1 MLRVPDLKSPSLGK
15 INMSAK
21 SILVVEDEVLV
32 ARDIKARL
40 IRMGYDV
47 LDTASRGVEAIEKA
61 LRLKPN
67 LVLMD
72 INLRDEMD
80 GVEAAIK
87 IRELYDVPVIFC
99 TAYSNEDTLERAKVS
114 EPYGYVLKPFD
125 NRELEINIEIALY
138 KHRVEKDLQDTR
150 RRLDATLTNV
160 SDGVIAADLTG
171 QIFVINPV
179 AEKITGWNRLKAKHV
194 NLTKVL
200 NLMPFESGQPEFNI
214 ARLIEEG
221 VTQKMTG
228 VRQYMQRTDGELV
241 PIELSISTLANDSSD
256 LIVVTFR
263 DIGQQLNYEEKI
275 RVSAFYDDLTELPN
289 RALFIDRL
297 DSSINRRKRGTQGDF
312 AVAFIDLDGF
322 SAINEG
328 LGHEEGDKVLAEISE
343 RISDTVRPDDTVS
356 RFSGDIFAVLL
367 DPVDSAAGA
376 IQACNRI
383 QQAIEKPIELGSTTV
398 DLTASVGISLY
409 QGAYRNPEEMIRDA
423 DTALHRA
430 KLESKGSY
438 VVFDHEMYK
447 SALRFIER
455 KSGMQQALTDDNFEV
470 YYQPIIDVKTEKLV
484 SMEALVRW
492 PHPVEGMISPA
503 EFIPIAEKTGLILP
517 LGEWVLRSVCKQ
529 IHLWDKEGFSDF
541 RVAVNLS
548 ARQFENNIPGM
559 VGGILAETGVSSSSL
574 ALEITEGIAMKNVD
588 QNIKMLEELRDLG
601 LNISIDDFGTGY
613 SSLAYL
619 KRFPLNTLKIDR
631 SFIKDIDTNSDD
643 REITKAIIAMGQN
656 LNLKVL
662 AEGAETIEQVQ
673 ILRDSGCDYI
683 QGYYYSRPLPAAEIL
698 PFLQQSELKPGKT
711 LDQALFEYEQVD
723 IRQLFRVLDRD
734 ALMSKVSNKH

>member
-1 MLRVPDLKSPSLGK
+1 
-15 INMSAK
+15 MSAN

-40 IRMGYDV
+40 VRMGYDV

-72 INLRDEMD
+72 INLKDEMD

-99 TAYSNEDTLERAKVS
+99 TAYSNEDTLERAKIS

-150 RRLDATLTNV
+150 KRLNATLTNV
-160 SDGVIAADLTG
+160 SDGVIAADLSG

-179 AEKITGWNRLKAKHV
+179 AEKITGWNRLRAKYA
-194 NLTKVL
+194 NLSQVMNVK
-200 NLMPFESGQPEFNI
+200 PFDSGQSGFNFT
-214 ARLIEEG
+214 RLIGEG
-221 VTQKMTG
+221 LTQKVSG
-228 VRQYMQRTDGELV
+228 VRQYMQRTDGELL
-241 PIELSISTLANDSSD
+241 PIELSVSALANDASD

-263 DIGQQLNYEEKI
+263 DISQQLDYEEKI
-275 RVSAFYDDLTELPN
+275 RVNAFYDDLTGLPN

-297 DSSINRRKRGTQGDF
+297 DSSINRRKRGTLGDF

-322 SAINEG
+322 GAINEG
-328 LGHEEGDKVLAEISE
+328 LGHEEGDKVLAAMSA
-343 RISDTVRPDDTVS
+343 RLADTVRPDDTVS
-356 RFSGDIFAVLL
+356 RFSGDIFAILL

-383 QQAIEKPIELGSTTV
+383 QEGIEKPVELGATKV
-398 DLTASVGISLY
+398 DLTASIGISLY

-438 VVFDHEMYK
+438 VVFDNEMYK

-455 KSGMQQALTDDNFEV
+455 KSGMQQALSNNHFEV
-470 YYQPIIDVKTEKLV
+470 YYQPIMDLKTERLA

-492 PHPVEGMISPA
+492 PHPVEGMISPS

-517 LGEWVLRSVCKQ
+517 LGEWVLRSVCQQ
-529 IHLWDKEGFSDF
+529 IRRWELQGFHEF

-548 ARQFENNIPGM
+548 ARQFENDISGI
-559 VGGILAETGVSSSSL
+559 VGGILAETGISASSL

-588 QNIKMLEELRDLG
+588 HNIQMLEELRDLG
-601 LNISIDDFGTGY
+601 LMISIDDFGTGY

-631 SFIKDIDTNSDD
+631 SFIKEIDTNSDD
-643 REITKAIIAMGQN
+643 REITRAIIAMGQN
-656 LNLKVL
+656 LKLKVL
-662 AEGAETIEQVQ
+662 AEGAETIEQVN
-673 ILRDSGCDYI
+673 ILRESGCDYI
-683 QGYYYSRPLPAAEIL
+683 QGYFYSQPLPAEKML
-698 PFLQQSELKPGKT
+698 PFFVRNARKSDVAFQQWSPADEL
-711 LDQALFEYEQVD
+711 VD
-723 IRQLFRVLDRD
+723 IRRLFSVQKTNEGSRFP
-734 ALMSKVSNKH
+734 N